1 MTNPERICDSLHLEL
16 ITVMINQ
23 FTYPGS
29 PYTFTSANPA
39 YNTTYA
45 DALSQL
51 GSLQVLGL
59 K

>member
-1 MTNPERICDSLHLEL
+1 
-16 ITVMINQ
+16 MINQ